1 MKKDFDPSEWLE
13 KNNQVASAP
22 ESSQFSEGSAPIR
35 PISPIGHISH
45 IKTLE
50 DEIKQLVCSIE
61 SASADIVPDYTSWR
75 DLGFALADAL
85 GESGRSYFHR
95 LSRFYTGYDERE
107 ADKQYSACLRS
118 HGSGI
123 TINTLFHL
131 AKLSGVTLNRPKAL
145 KAPNVPVGVIFSS
158 QSPFSPNSP
167 HGETGETEEF
177 EETESSQCSESSD
190 PMPTFS
196 QDIYGLLPNF
206 LTSII
211 NKAKNYEDADLLIL
225 GSLTVISAC
234 LPNVSGY
241 YAEREVFPNL
251 FTFISAQASA
261 GKGRLT
267 LCRHLVKPI
276 HDNLKKHYAIEMEE
290 YRHLQNEYSQDK
302 KNREPPQEPPIK
314 TLLIPA
320 NSSATSVYQVLNDNG
335 GVGLI
340 FETEGDTL
348 ANTFKSDYGN
358 FSDGFRKA
366 FHHEMISYTRR
377 KDREFVEL
385 TKPRLSALLSGTP
398 KQILALIPDAENG
411 LFSRFIFYNMN
422 LRLEWRDVFSE
433 SPVSL
438 DDYFIDLGQ
447 RYFQFYQTL
456 QQSQSIRFSL
466 SASQQEQFNSFFEKV
481 QLEYSNLFGTD
492 IIASVRRLGLITFRL
507 AMVLTA
513 LRLMDGRSVTP
524 VIVCDDLDFR
534 SVLIMAQVLLQHTAH
549 VFGKLPAADGTV
561 SSVGSTI
568 ARQKFYDQL
577 PSEFNRQTYLTV
589 ATSLGIPIK
598 TAEKQIARL
607 CEKGLLK
614 HLAQGKYGKP

>member
-1 MKKDFDPSEWLE
+1 MKKEFNPLEWKNKKPSLTPNTVIP
-13 KNNQVASAP
+13 NNDKKG
-22 ESSQFSEGSAPIR
+22 EPIR
-35 PISPIGHISH
+35 PISPISPTI
-45 IKTLE
+45 E
-50 DEIKQLVCSIE
+50 DEIEQLVCSIE
-61 SASADIVPDYTSWR
+61 ASCKDIAPDYTSWR
-75 DLGFALADAL
+75 DLAFALADAL
-85 GESGRSYFHR
+85 GEGGRSYFHR
-95 LSRFYTGYDERE
+95 LSRFYTGYDEHE
-107 ADKQYSACLRS
+107 ADKQFSACLRS

-131 AKLSGVTLNRPKAL
+131 AKEAGVLMIRNTVKPYPVKKSKSYKSSPEDMEDLEDSSDLSDIP
-145 KAPNVPVGVIFSS
+145 
-158 QSPFSPNSP
+158 
-167 HGETGETEEF
+167 
-177 EETESSQCSESSD
+177 ESSQCSESSE
-190 PMPTFS
+190 PLPTFS
-196 QDIYGLLPNF
+196 QDVYSFLPSLL
-206 LTSII
+206 TQVI
-211 NKAKNYEDADLLIL
+211 NKANNFEDADILIL

-234 LPNVSGY
+234 LPNISGN

-276 HDNLKKHYAIEMEE
+276 HNNLKKIYSAEMEE
-290 YRHLQNEYSQDK
+290 YRHLLNDYSQDK

-433 SPVSL
+433 GAVPL
-438 DDYFIDLGQ
+438 DDYFIDLVQ

-456 QQSQSIRFSL
+456 QQSQPIRFSL
-466 SASQQEQFNSFFEKV
+466 SVNQQKEFNQFFTEI
-481 QLEYSNLFGTD
+481 QQEYSNLFGLD
-492 IIASVRRLGLITFRL
+492 IVASVRRLGLITFRV
-507 AMVLTA
+507 AMILTS
-513 LRLMDGRSVTP
+513 LRLMDGKPIQS
-524 VIVCDDLDFR
+524 VIVCDDTDFR
-534 SVLIMAQVLLQHTAH
+534 TSLIMARVLLQHTAH
-549 VFGKLPAADGTV
+549 VFGQLPSTDTNSTRGAVTV
-561 SSVGSTI
+561 LCQTFFDS
-568 ARQKFYDQL
+568 L
-577 PSEFNRQTYLTV
+577 PSEFNRRTYLSI
-589 ATSLGIPIK
+589 AERLHIAPK
-598 TAEKQIARL
+598 TAEKYIRKFCTTGQ
-607 CEKGLLK
+607 LK
-614 HLAQGKYGKP
+614 HQAHDSYSKP

>member
-1 MKKDFDPSEWLE
+1 MKKAFNPNDWLQEKSSSEPPVCPS
-13 KNNQVASAP
+13 P
-22 ESSQFSEGSAPIR
+22 ESSQCSEFSD
-35 PISPIGHISH
+35 
-45 IKTLE
+45 LE
-50 DEIKQLVCSIE
+50 HEIEQLVCSIE
-61 SASADIVPDYTSWR
+61 SSSVDIAPDYTSWR
-75 DLGFALADAL
+75 DLAFALADAL

-107 ADKQYSACLRS
+107 ADKQFSACLRS

-131 AKLSGVTLNRPKAL
+131 AKLSGVTLNRPKTL
-145 KAPNVPVGVIFSS
+145 KAPNAPVGAIFSS

-177 EETESSQCSESSD
+177 GETDSSQCSESSD

-196 QDIYGLLPNF
+196 QEIYGLLPSF
-206 LTSII
+206 LTQII
-211 NKAKNYEDADLLIL
+211 NKAKNYEDADLLLL

-234 LPNVSGY
+234 LPNISGY

-398 KQILALIPDAENG
+398 KQILSLIPDAENG

-456 QQSQSIRFSL
+456 QQAQPIRFSL
-466 SASQQEQFNSFFEKV
+466 STTQQEQFNTFFGNV
-481 QLEYSNLFGTD
+481 QQEYSAMFGMD
-492 IIASVRRLGLITFRL
+492 IVASVRRLGLITFRL
-507 AMVLTA
+507 AMILTA
-513 LRLMDGRSVTP
+513 LRLMDGQPVAD
-524 VIVCDDLDFR
+524 VIVCNDTDFR
-534 SVLIMAQVLLQHTAH
+534 TALIMAEVLIRHAAN
-549 VFGKLPAADGTV
+549 VFSKLPAADGTA
-561 SSVGSTI
+561 SSVGNTI

-577 PSEFNRQTYLTV
+577 PSEFNRQTYLTI

>member
-1 MKKDFDPSEWLE
+1 
-13 KNNQVASAP
+13 
-22 ESSQFSEGSAPIR
+22 
-35 PISPIGHISH
+35 
-45 IKTLE
+45 
-50 DEIKQLVCSIE
+50 
-61 SASADIVPDYTSWR
+61 
-75 DLGFALADAL
+75 
-85 GESGRSYFHR
+85 
-95 LSRFYTGYDERE
+95 
-107 ADKQYSACLRS
+107 
-118 HGSGI
+118 
-123 TINTLFHL
+123 
-131 AKLSGVTLNRPKAL
+131 
-145 KAPNVPVGVIFSS
+145 
-158 QSPFSPNSP
+158 
-167 HGETGETEEF
+167 
-177 EETESSQCSESSD
+177 
-190 PMPTFS
+190 
-196 QDIYGLLPNF
+196 
-206 LTSII
+206 
-211 NKAKNYEDADLLIL
+211 
-225 GSLTVISAC
+225 
-234 LPNVSGY
+234 
-241 YAEREVFPNL
+241 
-251 FTFISAQASA
+251 
-261 GKGRLT
+261 
-267 LCRHLVKPI
+267 
-276 HDNLKKHYAIEMEE
+276 MEE

-398 KQILALIPDAENG
+398 KQILALVPDAENG

-456 QQSQSIRFSL
+456 QQAQPIRFSL
-466 SASQQEQFNSFFEKV
+466 STTQQEQFNTFFGNV
-481 QLEYSNLFGTD
+481 QQEYSAMFGMD
-492 IIASVRRLGLITFRL
+492 IVASVRRLGLITFRL
-507 AMVLTA
+507 AMILTA
-513 LRLMDGRSVTP
+513 LRLMDGQSVAD
-524 VIVCDDLDFR
+524 VIVCNDTDFHT
-534 SVLIMAQVLLQHTAH
+534 SLIMAEVLIRHAAN
-549 VFGKLPAADGTV
+549 VFSKLPTADGTA
-561 SSVGSTI
+561 SSVGNTI
-568 ARQKFYDQL
+568 VRQKFYDQL

-607 CEKGLLK
+607 CEKGLLI

>member
-1 MKKDFDPSEWLE
+1 MKKEFNPIIW
-13 KNNQVASAP
+13 KNKKP
-22 ESSQFSEGSAPIR
+22 ESSQSPEPSERPIR
-35 PISPIGHISH
+35 PISPIGHISP
-45 IKTLE
+45 IKTSE
-50 DEIKQLVCSIE
+50 DEIEQLVCSIE
-61 SASADIVPDYTSWR
+61 SSCTDIAPDYTSWR
-75 DLGFALADAL
+75 DMAFALADAL

-95 LSRFYTGYDERE
+95 LSRFYPGYDEKE
-107 ADKQYSACLRS
+107 ADKQFTACLRS

-131 AKLSGVTLNRPKAL
+131 AKLSGVTLNRPKTL
-145 KAPNVPVGVIFSS
+145 KAPNAPVGAIFSS

-196 QDIYGLLPNF
+196 QDIYGLLPSF
-206 LTSII
+206 LTQII
-211 NKAKNYEDADLLIL
+211 NKAKNYEDADLLLL

-234 LPNVSGY
+234 LPNISGY

-398 KQILALIPDAENG
+398 KQILSLIPDAENG

-456 QQSQSIRFSL
+456 QQAQPIRFSL
-466 SASQQEQFNSFFEKV
+466 STTQQEQFNTFFGKV
-481 QLEYSNLFGTD
+481 QQEYSAMFGMD
-492 IIASVRRLGLITFRL
+492 IVASVRRLGLITFRL
-507 AMVLTA
+507 AMILTS
-513 LRLMDGRSVTP
+513 LRLMDGQSVAE
-524 VIVCDDLDFR
+524 VIICNDTDFR
-534 SVLIMAQVLLQHTAH
+534 TSLIIAEVLIKHAAN
-549 VFGKLPAADGTV
+549 VFSKLPTADGTA

-577 PSEFNRQTYLTV
+577 PSEFNRQTYLTI

-614 HLAQGKYGKP
+614 HLAQGKYSKA

>member
-1 MKKDFDPSEWLE
+1 MKKEFNPIIW
-13 KNNQVASAP
+13 KNKKP
-22 ESSQFSEGSAPIR
+22 ESSQFSEGSEQLIR
-35 PISPIGHISH
+35 PISPISPIRP

-50 DEIKQLVCSIE
+50 DEIEQLVCSIE
-61 SASADIVPDYTSWR
+61 SSCTDIAPDYTSWR
-75 DLGFALADAL
+75 DMAFALADAL

-95 LSRFYTGYDERE
+95 LSRFYPGYSEKE
-107 ADKQYSACLRS
+107 ADKQFTACLRS

-131 AKLSGVTLNRPKAL
+131 AKQAG
-145 KAPNVPVGVIFSS
+145 II
-158 QSPFSPNSP
+158 SPFSPNSP

-196 QDIYGLLPNF
+196 QDIYGLLPSF
-206 LTSII
+206 LTQII
-211 NKAKNYEDADLLIL
+211 NKAKNYEDADLLLL

-385 TKPRLSALLSGTP
+385 TKPCLSALLSGTP

-422 LRLEWRDVFSE
+422 LRLEWRDVFSD

-447 RYFQFYQTL
+447 HYFQFYQTL
-456 QQSQSIRFSL
+456 QQAQPIRFSL
-466 SASQQEQFNSFFEKV
+466 STTQQEQFNTFFGKV
-481 QLEYSNLFGTD
+481 QQEYSAMFGMD
-492 IIASVRRLGLITFRL
+492 IVASVRRLGLITFRL
-507 AMVLTA
+507 AMILTS
-513 LRLMDGRSVTP
+513 LRLMDGQP
-524 VIVCDDLDFR
+524 VADIIVCNDTDFR
-534 SVLIMAQVLLQHTAH
+534 TSLIMAEVLIKHAAN
-549 VFGKLPAADGTV
+549 VFSKLPAADGTV
-561 SSVGSTI
+561 LSVSNTI

>member
-1 MKKDFDPSEWLE
+1 MSKKEFNPIIW
-13 KNNQVASAP
+13 KNKKP
-22 ESSQFSEGSAPIR
+22 ESSQCSESSDRPIR
-35 PISPIGHISH
+35 PISPISPISP
-45 IKTLE
+45 ITSLE
-50 DEIKQLVCSIE
+50 DEIEQLVCSIE
-61 SASADIVPDYTSWR
+61 SSCKDIAPDYTSWR
-75 DLGFALADAL
+75 DMAFALADAL
-85 GESGRSYFHR
+85 GEGGRSYFHR

-107 ADKQYSACLRS
+107 ADKQFSACLRS
-118 HGSGI
+118 HDSGI

-131 AKLSGVTLNRPKAL
+131 AKQSGITPLRNTVKPYPVKKSKSYKSSSEDMEDLEDLSDLSEIP
-145 KAPNVPVGVIFSS
+145 
-158 QSPFSPNSP
+158 
-167 HGETGETEEF
+167 
-177 EETESSQCSESSD
+177 ESSQCSESSE
-190 PMPTFS
+190 PLPTFS
-196 QDIYGLLPNF
+196 QDVYSFLPSLL
-206 LTSII
+206 TQVI
-211 NKAKNYEDADLLIL
+211 NKANNFEDADILIL

-234 LPNVSGY
+234 LPNISGH

-276 HDNLKKHYAIEMEE
+276 HNNLKKIYSAEMEE
-290 YRHLQNEYSQDK
+290 YRHLLNDYSQDK

-433 SPVSL
+433 SAVSL

-456 QQSQSIRFSL
+456 QQSQPIRFSL
-466 SASQQEQFNSFFEKV
+466 SIDQQKEFNQFFTEIQK
-481 QLEYSNLFGTD
+481 EYSSLFGLD
-492 IIASVRRLGLITFRL
+492 IVASVRRLGLITFRV
-507 AMVLTA
+507 AMILTS
-513 LRLMDGRSVTP
+513 LRLMDGKSIES
-524 VIVCDDLDFR
+524 VIVCDDIDFR
-534 SVLIMAQVLLQHTAH
+534 TSLIMASVLLQHTAH
-549 VFGKLPAADGTV
+549 VFGQLPSTDNNSTRGTV
-561 SSVGSTI
+561 TVLCQTFFDS
-568 ARQKFYDQL
+568 L
-577 PSEFNRQTYLTV
+577 PSEFNRRTYLSIAERLHV
-589 ATSLGIPIK
+589 APK
-598 TAEKQIARL
+598 TAEKYIRKFCTTGQ
-607 CEKGLLK
+607 LK
-614 HLAQGKYGKP
+614 HLAHDSYSKP

>member
-1 MKKDFDPSEWLE
+1 MSKKSFNPLEWKS
-13 KNNQVASAP
+13 KNPECSKSS
-22 ESSQFSEGSAPIR
+22 ESSEPS
-35 PISPIGHISH
+35 
-45 IKTLE
+45 LE
-50 DEIKQLVCSIE
+50 AKIEQLVCSVE
-61 SASADIVPDYTSWR
+61 SSRTDIAPDYASWL
-75 DLGFALADAL
+75 DMAFALADAL
-85 GESGRSYFHR
+85 GEGGRHYFHR
-95 LSRFYTGYDERE
+95 LSRFYSGYNEKE
-107 ADKQYSACLRS
+107 ADKQFTACLRS

-131 AKLSGVTLNRPKAL
+131 AKQSGVTLNRPNAL
-145 KAPNVPVGVIFSS
+145 KAPKALVVASKSS
-158 QSPFSPNSP
+158 P
-167 HGETGETEEF
+167 EEI
-177 EETESSQCSESSD
+177 EDSSEIED
-190 PMPTFS
+190 LPTFS
-196 QDIYGLLPNF
+196 QEIYSFLPSL
-206 LTSII
+206 LTSVI
-211 NKAKNYEDADLLIL
+211 NKASNFEDADILLL
-225 GSLTVISAC
+225 GSLTVLSAC
-234 LPNVSGY
+234 LPNVSGN

-276 HDNLKKHYAIEMEE
+276 HNNLKKIYASEMEE
-290 YRHLQNEYSQDK
+290 YRHLLNDYSQDK

-447 RYFQFYQTL
+447 RYFQFYQSL
-456 QQSQSIRFSL
+456 QQSQPIKFSL
-466 SASQQEQFNSFFEKV
+466 TLSQQSEFNSFFSEV
-481 QLEYSNLFGTD
+481 QQEYSSLFGFD
-492 IIASVRRLGLITFRL
+492 IVASVRRLGLITFRV
-507 AMVLTA
+507 AMILTI
-513 LRLMDGRSVTP
+513 LRFMDSESISTTA
-524 VIVCDDLDFR
+524 ICSDTDFR
-534 SVLIMAQVLLQHTAH
+534 TSLTMARVLLQHTAH
-549 VFGKLPAADGTV
+549 VFGNLPSTDSSSSRSLTV
-561 SSVGSTI
+561 LCQT
-568 ARQKFYDQL
+568 FFDNL
-577 PSEFNRQTYLTV
+577 PSEFNRRSYLSI
-589 ATSLGIPIK
+589 AERLHIAPK
-598 TAEKQIARL
+598 TAEKYIRKFCTSGQI
-607 CEKGLLK
+607 K
-614 HLAQGKYGKP
+614 HLSHDHYGKP

>member
-1 MKKDFDPSEWLE
+1 MKKEFNPLEWKNKKPSLTPNTVIP
-13 KNNQVASAP
+13 NNDKKG
-22 ESSQFSEGSAPIR
+22 EPIR
-35 PISPIGHISH
+35 PISPISPTI
-45 IKTLE
+45 E
-50 DEIKQLVCSIE
+50 DEIEQLVCSIE
-61 SASADIVPDYTSWR
+61 ASCKDIAPDYTSWR
-75 DLGFALADAL
+75 DLAFALADAL
-85 GESGRSYFHR
+85 GEGGRSYFHR
-95 LSRFYTGYDERE
+95 LSRFYTGYDEHE
-107 ADKQYSACLRS
+107 ADKQFSACLRS

-131 AKLSGVTLNRPKAL
+131 AKEAGVLMIRNTVKPYPVKKSKSYKSSPEDMEDLEDSSDLSDIP
-145 KAPNVPVGVIFSS
+145 
-158 QSPFSPNSP
+158 
-167 HGETGETEEF
+167 
-177 EETESSQCSESSD
+177 ESSQCSESSE
-190 PMPTFS
+190 PLPTFS
-196 QDIYGLLPNF
+196 QDVYSFLPSLL
-206 LTSII
+206 TQVI
-211 NKAKNYEDADLLIL
+211 NKANNFEDADILIL

-234 LPNVSGY
+234 LPNISGN

-276 HDNLKKHYAIEMEE
+276 HNNLKKIYSAEMEE
-290 YRHLQNEYSQDK
+290 YRHLLNDYSQDK

-433 SPVSL
+433 GVVPL

-456 QQSQSIRFSL
+456 QQSQPIRFSL
-466 SASQQEQFNSFFEKV
+466 SVNQQKEFNQFFTEI
-481 QLEYSNLFGTD
+481 QQEYSNLFGLD
-492 IIASVRRLGLITFRL
+492 IVASVRRLGLITFRV
-507 AMVLTA
+507 AMILTS
-513 LRLMDGRSVTP
+513 LRLMDGKPIQS
-524 VIVCDDLDFR
+524 VIVCDDTDFR
-534 SVLIMAQVLLQHTAH
+534 TSLIMARVLLQHTAN
-549 VFGKLPAADGTV
+549 VFGQLPSTDSNATRGTV
-561 SSVGSTI
+561 TVLCQTFFNS
-568 ARQKFYDQL
+568 L
-577 PSEFNRQTYLTV
+577 PSEFNRRTYLSI
-589 ATSLGIPIK
+589 AERLHIAPK
-598 TAEKQIARL
+598 TAEKYIRKFCTTGQI
-607 CEKGLLK
+607 K
-614 HLAQGKYGKP
+614 HLAHDSYSKQ

>member
-1 MKKDFDPSEWLE
+1 MKKSFNPNDWLQEKSSSAPNSVISDNVKNKMRGSQEPPVSPS
-13 KNNQVASAP
+13 P
-22 ESSQFSEGSAPIR
+22 ESSQCSEFSD
-35 PISPIGHISH
+35 
-45 IKTLE
+45 LE
-50 DEIKQLVCSIE
+50 HEIEQLVTAVE
-61 SASADIVPDYTSWR
+61 SASADIAPDYTSWR
-75 DLGFALADAL
+75 DMAFALADAL
-85 GESGRSYFHR
+85 GESGRQYFHR
-95 LSRFYTGYDERE
+95 LSRFYPSYDEKE
-107 ADKQYSACLRS
+107 ADKQFTACLRS

-131 AKLSGVTLNRPKAL
+131 AKQSGIN
-145 KAPNVPVGVIFSS
+145 PVRNTVSTYHEKRKS
-158 QSPFSPNSP
+158 NSPVSPNSP
-167 HGETGETEEF
+167 HGETGEF
-177 EETESSQCSESSD
+177 GETESSQCSESSD

-196 QDIYGLLPNF
+196 QNIYSLLPDF
-206 LTSII
+206 LTQII
-211 NKAKNYEDADLLIL
+211 NKAKNYEDADLLLL

-276 HDNLKKHYAIEMEE
+276 HDNLKKNYAIEMEE

-366 FHHEMISYTRR
+366 FHHEMIFYTRR

-422 LRLEWRDVFSE
+422 LRLEVARCLFRK
-433 SPVSL
+433 P
-438 DDYFIDLGQ
+438 G
-447 RYFQFYQTL
+447 
-456 QQSQSIRFSL
+456 L
-466 SASQQEQFNSFFEKV
+466 S
-481 QLEYSNLFGTD
+481 
-492 IIASVRRLGLITFRL
+492 RRLFHRPRPTLF
-507 AMVLTA
+507 
-513 LRLMDGRSVTP
+513 
-524 VIVCDDLDFR
+524 
-534 SVLIMAQVLLQHTAH
+534 SVLSNAPAGSANPFFALNHT
-549 VFGKLPAADGTV
+549 TR
-561 SSVGSTI
+561 TI
-568 ARQKFYDQL
+568 
-577 PSEFNRQTYLTV
+577 
-589 ATSLGIPIK
+589 
-598 TAEKQIARL
+598 
-607 CEKGLLK
+607 
-614 HLAQGKYGKP
+614 

>member
-1 MKKDFDPSEWLE
+1 MSKKEFNPLEWKNKKPSLTPNTVIPYNDKKGSLE
-13 KNNQVASAP
+13 LS
-22 ESSQFSEGSAPIR
+22 
-35 PISPIGHISH
+35 
-45 IKTLE
+45 LE
-50 DEIKQLVCSIE
+50 DEIEQLVCAVE
-61 SASADIVPDYTSWR
+61 SSCKDIAPDYTSWR
-75 DLGFALADAL
+75 DLAFALADAL
-85 GESGRSYFHR
+85 GESGRQYFHR
-95 LSRFYTGYDERE
+95 LSRFYSGYDERE
-107 ADKQYSACLRS
+107 ADKQFTACLRS

-131 AKLSGVTLNRPKAL
+131 AKEAGILMIRNSVKKEKSSSEDLEDLSDLSEIP
-145 KAPNVPVGVIFSS
+145 
-158 QSPFSPNSP
+158 
-167 HGETGETEEF
+167 
-177 EETESSQCSESSD
+177 ESSQCSESSE
-190 PMPTFS
+190 PLSTFS
-196 QDIYGLLPNF
+196 QDVYSFLPSLL
-206 LTSII
+206 TQVI
-211 NKAKNYEDADLLIL
+211 NKANNFEDADILIL

-234 LPNVSGY
+234 LPNISGN

-276 HDNLKKHYAIEMEE
+276 HNNLKKIYSAEMEE
-290 YRHLQNEYSQDK
+290 YRHLLNDYSQDK

-433 SPVSL
+433 GAVSL

-456 QQSQSIRFSL
+456 QQSQPIKFSL
-466 SASQQEQFNSFFEKV
+466 TINQQIEFNKFFTEIQQE
-481 QLEYSNLFGTD
+481 YSSLFGLD
-492 IIASVRRLGLITFRL
+492 IVASVRRLGLITFRV
-507 AMVLTA
+507 AMILTS
-513 LRLMDGRSVTP
+513 LRLMDGKPIES
-524 VIVCDDLDFR
+524 VIVCDDTDFR
-534 SVLIMAQVLLQHTAH
+534 TSLIMARVLLQHTAH
-549 VFGKLPAADGTV
+549 VFGQLPSTDSNATRGTV
-561 SSVGSTI
+561 TVLCQTFFDS
-568 ARQKFYDQL
+568 L
-577 PSEFNRQTYLTV
+577 PSEFNRRTYLSI
-589 ATSLGIPIK
+589 AERLHIAPK
-598 TAEKQIARL
+598 TAEKYIRKFCTTGQI
-607 CEKGLLK
+607 K
-614 HLAQGKYGKP
+614 HLAHDSYSKM

>member
-1 MKKDFDPSEWLE
+1 MKKEFNPIIW
-13 KNNQVASAP
+13 KNKKP
-22 ESSQFSEGSAPIR
+22 ESSQSSESSERPIR
-35 PISPIGHISH
+35 PISPIGHISP
-45 IKTLE
+45 IKSLE
-50 DEIKQLVCSIE
+50 DEIEQLVCSVE
-61 SASADIVPDYTSWR
+61 SASADIAPDYASWR

-85 GESGRSYFHR
+85 GEGGRQYFHR
-95 LSRFYTGYDERE
+95 LSRFYSSYDEKE
-107 ADKQYSACLRS
+107 ADKQFSACLRS

-131 AKLSGVTLNRPKAL
+131 AKEAGVLMIRNTVKPYPVKKSKSYKSSPEDMEDLEDLSEIEDIP
-145 KAPNVPVGVIFSS
+145 
-158 QSPFSPNSP
+158 
-167 HGETGETEEF
+167 
-177 EETESSQCSESSD
+177 ESSQCSESL
-190 PMPTFS
+190 PTFS
-196 QDIYGLLPNF
+196 QDVYSFLPSLL
-206 LTSII
+206 TQVI
-211 NKAKNYEDADLLIL
+211 NKANNFEDADILIL

-234 LPNVSGY
+234 LPNISGN

-276 HDNLKKHYAIEMEE
+276 HNNLKKIYSAEMEE
-290 YRHLQNEYSQDK
+290 YRHLLNDYSQDK

-433 SPVSL
+433 GVVPL

-456 QQSQSIRFSL
+456 QQSQPIRFSL
-466 SASQQEQFNSFFEKV
+466 SVDQQKEFNQFFTEIQQE
-481 QLEYSNLFGTD
+481 YSSLFGLD
-492 IIASVRRLGLITFRL
+492 IVASVRRLGLITFRV
-507 AMVLTA
+507 AMILTS
-513 LRLMDGRSVTP
+513 LRLMDGQPIQS
-524 VIVCDDLDFR
+524 VIVCDDTDFR
-534 SVLIMAQVLLQHTAH
+534 TSLIMARVLLLHTAH
-549 VFGKLPAADGTV
+549 VFGQLPSTDSNATRGTV
-561 SSVGSTI
+561 TVLCQTFFDS
-568 ARQKFYDQL
+568 L
-577 PSEFNRQTYLTV
+577 PSEFNRRIYLSI
-589 ATSLGIPIK
+589 AERLHIAPK
-598 TAEKQIARL
+598 TAEKYIRKFCTTGQI
-607 CEKGLLK
+607 K
-614 HLAQGKYGKP
+614 HQAHDSYIKP

>member
-1 MKKDFDPSEWLE
+1 MSKKEFNPIEW
-13 KNNQVASAP
+13 KNIKP
-22 ESSQFSEGSAPIR
+22 ESSQCSESFERPIR
-35 PISPIGHISH
+35 PIVSTI
-45 IKTLE
+45 E
-50 DEIKQLVCSIE
+50 DEIEQLVCAVE
-61 SASADIVPDYTSWR
+61 SSCKDIAPDYTSWR
-75 DLGFALADAL
+75 DLAFALADAL
-85 GESGRSYFHR
+85 GESGRQYFHR
-95 LSRFYTGYDERE
+95 LSRFYSGYDEKE
-107 ADKQYSACLRS
+107 ADKQFTACLRS

-131 AKLSGVTLNRPKAL
+131 AKEAGVLMIRNTVKPYNVKKTKSYKSSLEDLEDLSDLSDIP
-145 KAPNVPVGVIFSS
+145 
-158 QSPFSPNSP
+158 
-167 HGETGETEEF
+167 
-177 EETESSQCSESSD
+177 ESSQCSESSE
-190 PMPTFS
+190 PLPTFS
-196 QDIYGLLPNF
+196 QEIYSFLPSLL
-206 LTSII
+206 TQII
-211 NKAKNYEDADLLIL
+211 NKANNFEDADILIL

-234 LPNVSGY
+234 LPNISGN

-276 HDNLKKHYAIEMEE
+276 HNNLKKIYSAEMEE
-290 YRHLQNEYSQDK
+290 YRHLLNDYSQDK

-433 SPVSL
+433 CAVSL

-456 QQSQSIRFSL
+456 QQSQPIKFSL
-466 SASQQEQFNSFFEKV
+466 TINQQIDFNKFFTDVQQE
-481 QLEYSNLFGTD
+481 YANLFGLD
-492 IIASVRRLGLITFRL
+492 IVASVRRLGLITFRV
-507 AMVLTA
+507 AMILTS
-513 LRLMDGRSVTP
+513 LRLMDGKSIES
-524 VIVCDDLDFR
+524 VIVCDDVDFR
-534 SVLIMAQVLLQHTAH
+534 TSLIMARVLLQHTAH
-549 VFGKLPAADGTV
+549 VFGQLPSTDSNATRGTV
-561 SSVGSTI
+561 TVLCQTFFNS
-568 ARQKFYDQL
+568 L
-577 PSEFNRQTYLTV
+577 PSEFNRRTYLSI
-589 ATSLGIPIK
+589 AERLHIAPK
-598 TAEKQIARL
+598 TAEKYIRKFCTTGQ
-607 CEKGLLK
+607 LK
-614 HLAQGKYGKP
+614 HLAHDSYSKM

>member
-1 MKKDFDPSEWLE
+1 MKKEFNPAVWLE
-13 KNNQVASAP
+13 KKNQVASAP
-22 ESSQFSEGSAPIR
+22 ESSQSSESSQRPIR
-35 PISPIGHISH
+35 PISPIGHVSP

-50 DEIKQLVCSIE
+50 DEIEQLVCSIE
-61 SASADIVPDYTSWR
+61 SSSTDIAPDYTSWR

-85 GESGRSYFHR
+85 GEGGRSYFHR
-95 LSRFYTGYDERE
+95 LSRFYPGYSEKE
-107 ADKQYSACLRS
+107 ADKQFTACLRS

-131 AKLSGVTLNRPKAL
+131 AKQAG
-145 KAPNVPVGVIFSS
+145 II
-158 QSPFSPNSP
+158 SPFSPNSP

-196 QDIYGLLPNF
+196 QDIYGLLPSF
-206 LTSII
+206 LTQII
-211 NKAKNYEDADLLIL
+211 NKAKNYEDADLLLL

-438 DDYFIDLGQ
+438 DDYFIGLGQ

-456 QQSQSIRFSL
+456 QQAQPIRFSL
-466 SASQQEQFNSFFEKV
+466 STIQQEQFNDFFGKV
-481 QLEYSNLFGTD
+481 QQEYSAMFGMD
-492 IIASVRRLGLITFRL
+492 IVASVRRLGLITFRL
-507 AMVLTA
+507 AMIITS
-513 LRLMDGRSVTP
+513 LRLMDGQSVAD
-524 VIVCDDLDFR
+524 VIVCDDTDFR
-534 SVLIMAQVLLQHTAH
+534 TSLIMAEVLIRHAAD
-549 VFGKLPAADGTV
+549 VFSKLPTADGTALSV
-561 SSVGSTI
+561 SNTI

>member
-1 MKKDFDPSEWLE
+1 MKKEFNPAVWLE
-13 KNNQVASAP
+13 KKNQVASAP
-22 ESSQFSEGSAPIR
+22 ESSQFSEGDPIH
-35 PISPIGHISH
+35 PISPIGPISP

-50 DEIKQLVCSIE
+50 DEIEQLVCSIE
-61 SASADIVPDYTSWR
+61 SSSTDIAPDYTSWR

-85 GESGRSYFHR
+85 GEGGRSYFHR
-95 LSRFYTGYDERE
+95 LSRFYPGYSEKE
-107 ADKQYSACLRS
+107 ADKQFTACLRS

-131 AKLSGVTLNRPKAL
+131 AKQAG
-145 KAPNVPVGVIFSS
+145 II
-158 QSPFSPNSP
+158 SPFSPNSP

-177 EETESSQCSESSD
+177 GETESSQCSD

-206 LTSII
+206 LTQII
-211 NKAKNYEDADLLIL
+211 NKSKNFEDADLLIL

-438 DDYFIDLGQ
+438 DDYFIGLGQ

-456 QQSQSIRFSL
+456 QQAQPIRFSL
-466 SASQQEQFNSFFEKV
+466 STTQQEQFNTFFGNV
-481 QLEYSNLFGTD
+481 QQEYSAMFGMD
-492 IIASVRRLGLITFRL
+492 IVASVRRLGLITFRL
-507 AMVLTA
+507 AMILTA
-513 LRLMDGRSVTP
+513 LRLMDGQSVAD
-524 VIVCDDLDFR
+524 VIVCNDTDFR
-534 SVLIMAQVLLQHTAH
+534 TSLIMAEVLIRHAAD
-549 VFGKLPAADGTV
+549 VFSKLPTADGTALSV
-561 SSVGSTI
+561 SNTI